1 MPFAGL
7 GPRFIFHLNVLAVGD
22 LILFPFLNELA
33 NTGVYSI
40 AIAIAIAISVY
51 VNPKCQ
57 WHIRICYAL
66 ES

>member
-40 AIAIAIAISVY
+40 AIAIAISVY

-57 WHIRICYAL
+57 WHIRIFYAL